1 MYTKHHK
8 HTQHK
13 SNVLKHAEIH
23 YMNPYTYRE
32 RGRQTLCPSTQLTTH
47 SCRIT
52 STHNFLQFFYEIDKL
67 CTTVN
72 TINASYYLILQ
83 FNQNFHSGRP
93 KSKILNQKIRTGPLN
108 MPSKHGLLQKKNF
121 FNQSTTQYCISD
133 SRGVSSLMMGCMLN
147 MTDWMRGGAF
157 RLGEEGTSWGGGS
170 FRSLPRR
177 GRIQFSTLQYITCIL
192 AKYITRTTTV

>member
-1 MYTKHHK
+1 
-8 HTQHK
+8 
-13 SNVLKHAEIH
+13 
-23 YMNPYTYRE
+23 MNPYTYRE

-108 MPSKHGLLQKKNF
+108 MPSKHGLLQKKKF
-121 FNQSTTQYCISD
+121 FLTNPQHSIVLVTHGVCPVWWWAACWTWQTGWEGEPSGWVRREPAGEGAPSD
-133 SRGVSSLMMGCMLN
+133 PCR
-147 MTDWMRGGAF
+147 
-157 RLGEEGTSWGGGS
+157 GEEG
-170 FRSLPRR
+170 
-177 GRIQFSTLQYITCIL
+177 FSSVLYSIL
-192 AKYITRTTTV
+192 HVYWQNI